1 MDQNLA
7 QIDVASLADAQQLG
21 LAAGRVLAWY
31 EAEPRCEVASLA
43 ERSAVADGGDDSRRN
58 DGADVW
64 DLPDAA
70 AASVALGDLFEPAGQ
85 LIDLLLDGLPLV
97 PSSITGGRHKP
108 YD

>member
-64 DLPDAA
+64 DLPERRQP
-70 AASVALGDLFEPAGQ
+70 ASPSA
-85 LIDLLLDGLPLV
+85 ICSSLPV
-97 PSSITGGRHKP
+97 SSSICCSTVFHSSHQA
-108 YD
+108 